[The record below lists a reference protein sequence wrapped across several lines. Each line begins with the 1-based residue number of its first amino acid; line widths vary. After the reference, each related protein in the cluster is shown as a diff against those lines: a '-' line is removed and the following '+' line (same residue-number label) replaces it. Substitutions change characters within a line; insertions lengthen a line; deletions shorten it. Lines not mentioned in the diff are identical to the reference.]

1 MLSSE
6 ALKTPDLKAIHSR
19 KLGVHIPSFDLVRTA
34 IQAFNLFDKKAQS
47 QLIFLLILMVIG
59 AVLEALG
66 AAIIVPFV
74 ALLDNPSLITSNSVL
89 HKTFLLSKAN
99 TENGFISLMA
109 IFLLVYFL
117 LKNLYLTW
125 SINAQYRFVY
135 SEMPGFSSKLLS
147 KYIHQPISEHYKTN
161 SSEMLRNVG
170 NEVFMYFNNFVI
182 PAMTLVTELM
192 VMVAMIIVLL
202 WTALVPTIVAL
213 FVLGSLTVVFYKVVR
228 SRARHFGKEQQAH
241 NAERIK
247 WITQG
252 LSSIKEIKILG
263 CEKFFIDCFNVHEDK
278 FALAARYAMFLN
290 QTPRLF
296 IETVSFAALFLS
308 VGFAT
313 STGRDLTTILPLL
326 ALFAIAAV
334 RLLPSLNRILLSVT
348 RLTYYKA
355 TALVVI
361 DAKRSV
367 DCDNNGENNIR
378 GELTDWQELR
388 FEGVSFSFT
397 QDEFLFDLNLNIKKG
412 SSVALIGPSGCG
424 KSTMADLAMGLLKP
438 TKGRILLDNQDINC
452 LGVAWQKRIGYV
464 PQAVYLIDDTIR
476 CNVAFGLREEEID
489 DDRVWDALKLARLDE
504 YVSALP
510 DKIFSSVGENGN
522 RLSGGQ
528 RQRLGIARA
537 LYRDPEFIVLDE
549 ATSALD
555 NTTEKEIAD
564 TLEEL
569 TGKKTLIV
577 IAHRPE
583 TMNRCE
589 LKFLVSENRF
599 LI

>member
-1 MLSSE
+1 MLFPE
-6 ALKTPDLKAIHSR
+6 ALKASKLKS
-19 KLGVHIPSFDLVRTA
+19 KNPNVTNTSFDLVRTA
-34 IQAFNLFDKKAQS
+34 IQCFNLFDKRAQR
-47 QLIFLLILMVIG
+47 QLIFLLVLMVIG

-74 ALLDNPSLITSNSVL
+74 AMLDNPSLITSNPVL
-89 HKTFLLSKAN
+89 QEIYLFSKAG
-99 TENGFISLMA
+99 TPTRFISLMSV
-109 IFLLVYFL
+109 LLLAYFL
-117 LKNLYLTW
+117 FKNFYLTW
-125 SINAQYRFVY
+125 SINAQYKFVY
-135 SEMPGFSSKLLS
+135 SQMPGFSSELLS
-147 KYIHQPISEHYKTN
+147 RYIHQPISEHYKKN

-192 VMVAMIIVLL
+192 VMVAMIVVLL
-202 WTALVPTIVAL
+202 WTALVPTVVAL
-213 FVLGSLTVVFYKVVR
+213 FILGGLTLVFYRVVR
-228 SRARHFGKEQQAH
+228 SRARHFGQEQQAH
-241 NAERIK
+241 NSERIK

-252 LSSIKEIKILG
+252 LASIKEIKILG
-263 CEKFFIDCFNVHEDK
+263 CEKFFTDRFNVHEDK
-278 FALAARYAMFLN
+278 FALAARYSMFLN

-313 STGRDLTTILPLL
+313 STGQDLTSILPLL

-361 DAKRSV
+361 DAKKMM
-367 DCDNNGENNIR
+367 DCVSSNGDNNYFED
-378 GELTDWQELR
+378 LKDWQEIK

-397 QDEFLFDLNLNIKKG
+397 KENFLFDLNLSIKKG
-412 SSVALIGPSGCG
+412 TSVALIGPSGCG
-424 KSTMADLAMGLLKP
+424 KSTMADLVMGLLKP
-438 TKGRILLDNQDINC
+438 TTGRILLDNQDINC
-452 LGVAWQKRIGYV
+452 LGASWQKRIGYV
-464 PQAVYLIDDTIR
+464 PQSVYLIDDSIR
-476 CNVAFGLREEEID
+476 RNVAFGLKDEEID
-489 DDRVWDALKLARLDE
+489 DDQVWRALRLAQLDK
-504 YVSALP
+504 YVSLLP
-510 DKIFSSVGENGN
+510 QQILSCVGENGN

-555 NTTEKEIAD
+555 TATEKEIAD
-564 TLEEL
+564 TLDEL
-569 TGKKTLIV
+569 TGKKTLLI

-583 TMNRCE
+583 TMNRCQH
-589 LKFLVSENRF
+589 KFMVNEKRF
-599 LI
+599 LL

>member
-1 MLSSE
+1 MLSNE
-6 ALKTPDLKAIHSR
+6 ALKTSEVKSLQSKKPDASN
-19 KLGVHIPSFDLVRTA
+19 PSFDLARTA
-34 IQAFNLFDKKAQS
+34 IQAFNLFDKRAQR
-47 QLIFLLILMVIG
+47 QLIFLLVLMVLG

-74 ALLDNPSLITSNSVL
+74 ALLDNPSLITSNPAL
-89 HKTFLLSKAN
+89 HKVYLLSKAN
-99 TENGFISLMA
+99 TQTGFISLMA
-109 IFLLVYFL
+109 VFLLGYFVF
-117 LKNLYLTW
+117 KNLYLTW

-135 SEMPGFSSKLLS
+135 SEMPGFSSELLS
-147 KYIHQPISEHYKTN
+147 RYIHQPVAEHYKTN

-170 NEVFMYFNNFVI
+170 NEVFMYFNNFII

-192 VMVAMIIVLL
+192 VMVAMIVVLL
-202 WTALVPTIVAL
+202 WTALVPTVVAL
-213 FVLGSLTVVFYKVVR
+213 VILGSLTIVFYKVVR
-228 SRARHFGKEQQAH
+228 LRARHFGKEQQIH

-252 LSSIKEIKILG
+252 LASIKEIKILG

-278 FALAARYAMFLN
+278 FALSARYAMFLN

-313 STGRDLTTILPLL
+313 STGQDLTSILPLL

-361 DAKRSV
+361 DAKKSIVSDRNSSNSSQE
-367 DCDNNGENNIR
+367 DFAS
-378 GELTDWQELR
+378 WQELK

-397 QDEFLFDLNLNIKKG
+397 QDEFLLDLNLSIKKG
-412 SSVALIGPSGCG
+412 SSIALIGPSGCG
-424 KSTMADLAMGLLKP
+424 KSTMADLAMGLLRP

-452 LGVAWQKRIGYV
+452 LGAAWQKRIGYV
-464 PQAVYLIDDTIR
+464 PQAVYLIDDSIR
-476 CNVAFGLREEEID
+476 RNVAFGLRDEDID
-489 DDRVWDALKLARLDE
+489 DERVWDALRLARLDQ
-504 YVSALP
+504 YVLSLP
-510 DKIFSSVGENGN
+510 QQIYSSVGENGN

-555 NTTEKEIAD
+555 NATEKEIAD

-569 TGKKTLIV
+569 AGKKTFIV

-589 LKFLVSENRF
+589 QKFLVSEKRF
-599 LI
+599 IS